1 MAGKAGKAGKAGNE
15 TRTGEHGGFFA
26 VHRVMWNIVSQRASM
41 NEAVVYLV
49 LARGSNFHARTS
61 GWSADSIEKRTA
73 IARGRVKEAIAG
85 LMEAGLIVRRRG
97 GTRPLYY
104 LPTEPEFER
113 MYTPGTELS
122 ADEQAVFQK
131 VKASK
136 NGVELSGDEA
146 AVGDDLERR
155 RVLMKSEEYGYF
167 VDPDIDHIPR
177 EDWVWLPN
185 SITESIDGRDAPI
198 DQIRQMQDSLAL
210 RLFVDLYHSQS
221 LASNGGLHW
230 LMIREEYDKVR
241 VGQRGAHDVFGF
253 RSTGIV
259 MWDTAPFVRPHL
271 TGEYETKEESD
282 GTTSKTDT
290 GSKLVWASMRRLL
303 SLGLVQFVPHL
314 IDADT
319 KEGEVIHPCPVS
331 NGIPEER
338 AITVAARDAALR
350 LITDGQE
357 RYADS
362 KGYEPII
369 PLPRHLEN
377 AVLVGLLR
385 TTHRAHTTAT
395 AKWMTNAGDWA
406 RWVADYNRI
415 GADT

>member
-1 MAGKAGKAGKAGNE
+1 MAGKADDDTRAGG
-15 TRTGEHGGFFA
+15 HGGFFA
-26 VHRVMWNIVSQRASM
+26 VHRDMWNIVSQRATM

-49 LARGSNFHARTS
+49 LARGSNFHVRTS
-61 GWSADSIEKRTA
+61 GWSADAIEKRTA
-73 IARGRVKEAIAG
+73 IARRRVKVAIAG

-104 LPTEPEFER
+104 LPTAPEFER
-113 MYTPGTELS
+113 MYAPGTALS

-136 NGVELSGDEA
+136 NGVDLSGDEA
-146 AVGDDLERR
+146 VVGDDLERR

-167 VDPDIDHIPR
+167 VDPDIDDIPR
-177 EDWVWLPN
+177 EAWVWLPN
-185 SITESIDGRDAPI
+185 SITEGVDDRDAPI
-198 DQIRQMQDSLAL
+198 DQIRQMQDPLAL

-221 LASNGGLHW
+221 LASNGGMHW

-241 VGQRGAHDVFGF
+241 VGKRGIYDVWGF
-253 RSTGIV
+253 RSAGV
-259 MWDTAPFVRPHL
+259 MMSNAAPFVRPHL
-271 TGEYETKEESD
+271 TGEYETNAASD
-282 GTTSKTDT
+282 GTTSQTDT
-290 GSKLVWASMRRLL
+290 GSKLVWASLRKLVD
-303 SLGLVQFVPHL
+303 LGLVQFVAHL

-319 KEGEVIHPCPVS
+319 KEGEVIHPCPTS
-331 NGIPEER
+331 NGVAEER

-385 TTHRAHTTAT
+385 TTHRAQTTAT

-406 RWVADYNRI
+406 RWEAEYNRI
-415 GADT
+415 GADG